1 MIAHMILQ
9 GAIYCSG
16 VYSVIEVSM
25 CFFNF
30 VLMGNKLIF
39 SWQIGVVYFS
49 EATWH
54 SVTDLI
60 FLSTHVWLRPRKDLP
75 LLMLIHFVSCTSVC
89 KSNCVVFMVN
99 AIFLVSF
106 LVVVRHCP
114 DQSNVRS
121 NEFKLTQFKV
131 QFIMVAARQQEHT
144 AAGQII

>member
-16 VYSVIEVSM
+16 VYSVTGVSVF
-25 CFFNF
+25 FFNSLF
-30 VLMGNKLIF
+30 MGNTLIF
-39 SWQIGVVYFS
+39 SWHIGVVYFS
-49 EATWH
+49 EATRH

-60 FLSTHVWLRPRKDLP
+60 FLSIPQRDLP
-75 LLMLIHFVSCTSVC
+75 LLMLIHFVPCTSVC

-106 LVVVRHCP
+106 LVMRHCP
-114 DQSNVRS
+114 EQNNVRS

-131 QFIMVAARQQEHT
+131 QSSMVAARQREHT
-144 AAGQII
+144 AAGQIV